1 MTMARTTLDKVAA
14 ADAIAERL
22 ANRDQ
27 DETIWHDAAPLHRVA
42 DAFREQVAAEKRVV
56 EAVEAARDA
65 GCSWLS
71 IGMMLGVSKQTAQHR
86 YGKAASTT

>member
-1 MTMARTTLDKVAA
+1 MARTHLDRLAA

-27 DETIWHDAAPLHRVA
+27 DETFWLDAEPLRQVA
-42 DAFREQVAAEKRVV
+42 EAFREQVAAEARVT
-56 EAVEAARDA
+56 EAVKAARKA

-86 YGKAASTT
+86 FGKVGIEDVA

>member
-1 MTMARTTLDKVAA
+1 MARTHLDRLAA

-27 DETIWHDAAPLHRVA
+27 DATLWQSAEPLRRVA
-42 DAFREQVAAEKRVV
+42 EAFREQVAAEAKVTQSV
-56 EAVEAARDA
+56 KAAREA

-86 YGKAASTT
+86 FAKIDIDGVA